1 MLSVFHILLHVF
13 EIFLIWALIV
23 VQAKLLQDYEALKGW
38 VEFGMGLD
46 LDHLGKKFEEFK
58 KTKERY
64 LV

>member
-23 VQAKLLQDYEALKGW
+23 VQAKLLQDYNALQGW
-38 VEFGMGLD
+38 IEFGMGLD

-58 KTKERY
+58 KQNKNT
-64 LV
+64 

>member
-38 VEFGMGLD
+38 IEFGMGLD
-46 LDHLGKKFEEFK
+46 LDYLGKKFEEFK
-58 KTKERY
+58 KQKKDT
-64 LV
+64 